1 MAIDNEN
8 RPESPAYGKTA
19 ADLPPGTNPTMP
31 IATYDMDV
39 AGRARSDDDED
50 SSPAELSE
58 VEESQLDDSW
68 LRQKAQEIY
77 STSTDYMEANITTRW
92 EKNLSHFNNQHAPGS
107 NYRKSSWKRS
117 RVFRPKTRSNIK
129 AQEAG
134 LAAAAFST
142 KNLVDVQPVDK
153 TNQDQIVSAKINKS
167 ILEYRLKKTVP
178 WFLTAIG
185 AYQDTKNYGICITHQ
200 YWSYEEE
207 KEWKPAF
214 NEDGSLVTDIDPATG
229 LPVPMGEDEVSV
241 KDDTLHCDNVPPEN
255 FRFDPMCDWRDPVG
269 TSPYLLYMIPMYAG
283 EVLEMMEKEDPKTG
297 LPAWR
302 PYDLNSILS
311 VTTQDYNRT
320 RQAREGRDRI
330 DPTQDQ
336 MQNHY
341 KTVWVHMY
349 IVNVDGEDYVYWML
363 GTELLLTDAKKVSE
377 VFPHLRRGQRPF
389 TLGFSNIEA
398 HKNFPAGD
406 NELASGLQTE
416 INDVAN
422 QRLDN
427 VKLVLNK
434 RYFVKRGAQV
444 DLDALIRNVP
454 GGGVMMNDPEKDVVT
469 INTPDVTGSSYQ
481 EQDRLSIEMDEL
493 VGGFSQSSVQNARNM
508 NETVGG
514 MGLLEQSAGAV
525 EDYSMRVFMETWM
538 EPTLG
543 QLVQLI
549 QYYETD
555 EVVLALAAKDAGVW
569 QRYGKDAVTDDLLRQ
584 ELTVDVDLAIGNA
597 DPARRVQ
604 RLIFGV
610 TQTAGLPGMA
620 ERIKGPQISDEI
632 FGTLGYKDSS
642 RFFMNDE
649 EFQAFSEQNP
659 QQPPPDIQLKQMEID
674 IRKQDN
680 EARDKREQAK
690 LEIMREIEYAKLAL
704 QERITL
710 EELRTRLQIDERRDK
725 TTRDQAA
732 VREANKAQEID
743 LKRTQSAGM

>member
-1 MAIDNEN
+1 LATDNEN
-8 RPESPAYGKTA
+8 RPESPVYSKTA
-19 ADLPPGTNPTMP
+19 AELPPGTNPSMQ

-39 AGRARSDDDED
+39 AGRSHEDEED
-50 SSPAELSE
+50 EAGEIEE
-58 VEESQLDDSW
+58 VEEPRLSDSW
-68 LRQKAQEIY
+68 MRMKAQEIY
-77 STSTDYMEANITTRW
+77 QTSTDYMEANITQRW

-129 AQEAG
+129 SQEAG

-142 KNLVDVQPVDK
+142 KNLVDIQPVDK
-153 TNQDQIVSAKINKS
+153 TNEDQVISARINKA

-185 AYQDTKNYGICITHQ
+185 AYQDTKNYGICISHQ
-200 YWSYEEE
+200 YWSYEED

-214 NEDGSLVTDIDPATG
+214 NEDGTLVTDIDPETG
-229 LPVPMGEDEVSV
+229 FAVPMGEDEVSV
-241 KDDTLHCDNVPPEN
+241 KDDTLHCDNIPPEN
-255 FRFDPMCDWRDPVG
+255 FRFDPMCDWRDPVN

-283 EVLEMMEKEDPKTG
+283 EVMEMMEKEDPKTRK
-297 LPAWR
+297 PMWR
-302 PYDLNSILS
+302 KYDLNSVLS
-311 VTTQDYNRT
+311 VTTESYNRT

-336 MQNHY
+336 MQNQY

-349 IVNVDGEDYVYWML
+349 IVRVDGEDYVYWML
-363 GTELLLTDAKKVSE
+363 GTELQLTDAIKLTDA
-377 VFPHLRRGQRPF
+377 FPHLKRGQRPF

-454 GGGVMMNDPEKDVVT
+454 GGGVMMNEPDKDVVT

-538 EPTLG
+538 EPTLA
-543 QLVQLI
+543 QMVQLI

-555 EVVLALAAKDAGVW
+555 EVVLALAAKEAGVW
-569 QRYGKDAVTDDLLRQ
+569 QKYGMDAVTDDLLRQ
-584 ELTVDVDLAIGNA
+584 ELTTEVDLAIGNA

-610 TQTAGLPGMA
+610 TQTAQLPGMA

-632 FGTLGYKDSS
+632 FGTLGYKNSS

-649 EFQAFSEQNP
+649 EFQAYQEENPPGLPPEVQMAQAELEHKQKDSE
-659 QQPPPDIQLKQMEID
+659 MRES
-674 IRKQDN
+674 
-680 EARDKREQAK
+680 REQQK
-690 LEIMREIEYAKLAL
+690 LEILREIEYAKLAL
-704 QERITL
+704 QENITL
-710 EELRTRLQIDERRDK
+710 AQLRNRLDVEKMRDK
-725 TTRDQAA
+725 TTRDKAA
-732 VREANKAQEID
+732 VAESNRAQEID
-743 LKRTQSAGM
+743 IKREQSTGA